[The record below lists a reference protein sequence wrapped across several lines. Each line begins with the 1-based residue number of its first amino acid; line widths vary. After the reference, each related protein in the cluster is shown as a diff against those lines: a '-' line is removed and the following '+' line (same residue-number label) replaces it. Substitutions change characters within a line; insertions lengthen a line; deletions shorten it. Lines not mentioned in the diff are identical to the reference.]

1 MSSRV
6 DRSQDLVCRTWV
18 GFRWGLLSGRP
29 KGPVS
34 TLRALPPVDHEA
46 EARLWNP
53 DFRLFFVART
63 TSLLGD
69 QMLPIAITAAL
80 VHTRH
85 GMSGVGYAL
94 AAHIA
99 PFAILLI
106 FGGVLSDRFG
116 ARRLM
121 IVSDA
126 ARLVFQAALALLL
139 MLGEPE
145 LWQMLVLLALL
156 GAGGATFQPGVASMI
171 PRLAKD
177 VQRANAVLRVAE
189 SSTIVIGP
197 SVAGLLLV
205 FLSPSAVMAVDAV
218 TYAVSGVCL
227 YLIRTNPVVPGVG
240 SSFRGDLV
248 TGWREFRSRTWL
260 WGVITV
266 FMLWQVSSAGPT
278 LTVAYSTIAL
288 RHGDAVLGLV
298 ISALGVG
305 NVLGGFVAIRF
316 RPRHPLRTGTFG
328 LAMFLLLP
336 FGTGLGVPAVV
347 LGLFCLVG
355 GAGMAFWGV
364 MFHTSVQTHV
374 PLEVLGRVHAF
385 DAAGSLV
392 MKPVGQAV
400 SGPVSLVI
408 GVAPVLF
415 IATGAGVVA
424 CALLLLV
431 PAIRNLE
438 GKNPRSGQQFETP
451 RATAREP

>member
-1 MSSRV
+1 M
-6 DRSQDLVCRTWV
+6 
-18 GFRWGLLSGRP
+18 GGRR
-29 KGPVS
+29 GSVS
-34 TLRALPPVDHEA
+34 TLHDLSPVDQGDET
-46 EARLWNP
+46 RLWNQ
-53 DFRLFFVART
+53 DFRRFFIART

-80 VHTRH
+80 VHTRY

-121 IVSDA
+121 IISDA
-126 ARLVFQAALALLL
+126 ARLVFQAALTLLL

-171 PRLAKD
+171 PRLARD

-189 SSTIVIGP
+189 SSTVVIGP

-205 FLSPSAVMAVDAV
+205 FLSPAAVMAVDAV

-227 YLIRTNPVVPGVG
+227 YLVRTNPVVRRDSG
-240 SSFRGDLV
+240 SSFRGDLI

-266 FMLWQVSSAGPT
+266 FMFWQVSSAGPT

-288 RHGDAVLGLV
+288 RHGDAVLGLI

-305 NVLGGFVAIRF
+305 NVLGGFIAIRF

-328 LAMFLLLP
+328 LAAFLLLP
-336 FGTGLGVPAVV
+336 LGTGLGVPAVL
-347 LGLFCLVG
+347 LGLCCLAA

-385 DAAGSLV
+385 DAAGSMV
-392 MKPVGQAV
+392 MKPVGQAA
-400 SGPVSLVI
+400 SGPISLMI
-408 GVAPVLF
+408 GAAPVLF

-424 CALLLLV
+424 CTLLLLV

-438 GKNPRSGQQFETP
+438 GKASRS
-451 RATAREP
+451 RAVSGTAPVRTRR

>member
-1 MSSRV
+1 MRE
-6 DRSQDLVCRTWV
+6 
-18 GFRWGLLSGRP
+18 
-29 KGPVS
+29 
-34 TLRALPPVDHEA
+34 LPPVCQGA

-53 DFRLFFVART
+53 DFRRFFIART

-69 QMLPIAITAAL
+69 QMLPIAITVAL
-80 VHTRH
+80 VNTRY

-106 FGGVLSDRFG
+106 FGGVLSDRLG

-121 IVSDA
+121 IISDA
-126 ARLVFQAALALLL
+126 ARLVVQTVLTLLL
-139 MLGEPE
+139 MLGEPQ

-189 SSTIVIGP
+189 STTVVIGP

-205 FLSPSAVMAVDAV
+205 FLSPAAVMAVDAA
-218 TYAVSGVCL
+218 TYAVSGACL
-227 YLIRTNPVVPGVG
+227 YLIRTNPVAVRGVS
-240 SSFRGDLV
+240 SSFRDDLV
-248 TGWREFRSRTWL
+248 TGWREFSSRTWL
-260 WGVITV
+260 WAVIVV
-266 FMLWQVSSAGPT
+266 FMFWQVSAAGPT

-288 RHGDAVLGLV
+288 RHGDAVFGLI
-298 ISALGVG
+298 ISAFGVG

-328 LAMFLLLP
+328 LAMFLFLP

-347 LGLFCLVG
+347 LALFCLVG

-374 PLEVLGRVHAF
+374 RLEVLGRVHAF
-385 DAAGSLV
+385 DAAGSMV

-400 SGPVSLVI
+400 SGPVSLVL
-408 GVAPVLF
+408 GVTPVLF
-415 IATGAGVVA
+415 VATGAGLVA

-438 GKNPRSGQQFETP
+438 SKISATGGEHQSELSSTRST
-451 RATAREP
+451 RS

>member
-1 MSSRV
+1 MRELPPGGQRV
-6 DRSQDLVCRTWV
+6 D
-18 GFRWGLLSGRP
+18 
-29 KGPVS
+29 
-34 TLRALPPVDHEA
+34 
-46 EARLWNP
+46 ARLWNP
-53 DFRLFFVART
+53 DFRRFFVART
-63 TSLLGD
+63 TSLFGD

-80 VHTRH
+80 VHTRY

-106 FGGVLSDRFG
+106 FGGVLSDRIG

-126 ARLVFQAALALLL
+126 ARLVFQAALTALLL
-139 MLGEPE
+139 FGEPR

-171 PRLAKD
+171 PRLATD

-189 SSTIVIGP
+189 SSTVVIGP

-205 FLSPSAVMAVDAV
+205 FLSPAAVMAVDAV
-218 TYAVSGVCL
+218 TYAISGVCL
-227 YLIRTNPVVPGVG
+227 YLIRTNPVPRRDVS

-260 WGVITV
+260 WGVIVV
-266 FMLWQVSSAGPT
+266 FMFWQVTASGPT
-278 LTVAYSTIAL
+278 LPVAYSTIAL
-288 RHGDAVLGLV
+288 RHGEAVFGLI
-298 ISALGVG
+298 ISAFGVG

-328 LAMFLLLP
+328 LALFLLLP
-336 FGTGLGVPAVV
+336 FGTGLGVPAAV
-347 LGLFCLVG
+347 LAVFCLAA

-400 SGPVSLVI
+400 SGPVSLVL
-408 GVAPVLF
+408 GAAPVLF
-415 IATGAGVVA
+415 VATGAGVVA
-424 CALLLLV
+424 CALLFLV

-438 GKNPRSGQQFETP
+438 GKVPASSGERPASHLLT
-451 RATAREP
+451 

>member
-1 MSSRV
+1 MKSVRG
-6 DRSQDLVCRTWV
+6 CP
-18 GFRWGLLSGRP
+18 GAGRP

-34 TLRALPPVDHEA
+34 ALRELPPVGHVVD
-46 EARLWNP
+46 ARLWTP
-53 DFRLFFVART
+53 DFRRFFIART

-69 QMLPIAITAAL
+69 QMLPIAITVAL
-80 VHTRH
+80 VNTQY

-99 PFAILLI
+99 PFAVLLI

-121 IVSDA
+121 IISDV
-126 ARLVFQAALALLL
+126 ARLAFQTVLAVLLL
-139 MLGEPE
+139 VGEPQ

-171 PRLAKD
+171 PRLARD

-189 SSTIVIGP
+189 STTVVIGP

-205 FLSPSAVMAVDAV
+205 FLSPAAIMAVDAV
-218 TYAVSGVCL
+218 TYAVSSVCL
-227 YLIRTNPVVPGVG
+227 YLIRTNPATPGRRRSG
-240 SSFRGDLV
+240 TSFCDDLV
-248 TGWREFRSRTWL
+248 TGWRAFRSRTWL
-260 WGVITV
+260 WAVIVV
-266 FMLWQVSSAGPT
+266 FMFWQVSAAGPT

-288 RHGDAVLGLV
+288 RHGDAVFGLI
-298 ISALGVG
+298 ISVFGVG
-305 NVLGGFVAIRF
+305 NVLGGFLAIRL
-316 RPRHPLRTGTFG
+316 RPRHPLRTGSFG

-336 FGTGLGVPAVV
+336 FGTGLGVPAAA
-347 LGLFCLVG
+347 LALFCLVG

-385 DAAGSLV
+385 DAAGSMV
-392 MKPVGQAV
+392 MKPVGQAL
-400 SGPVSLVI
+400 SGPVSLVL
-408 GVAPVLF
+408 GATPVLF
-415 IATGAGVVA
+415 IATGAGAVA

-438 GKNPRSGQQFETP
+438 SKTSTSSGEHRP
-451 RATAREP
+451 EPSTTNRL

>member
-1 MSSRV
+1 MV
-6 DRSQDLVCRTWV
+6 DT
-18 GFRWGLLSGRP
+18 
-29 KGPVS
+29 
-34 TLRALPPVDHEA
+34 
-46 EARLWNP
+46 RLWNP
-53 DFRLFFVART
+53 DFRRFFIART
-63 TSLLGD
+63 TSQLGD
-69 QMLPIAITAAL
+69 QMLPIAITVAL
-80 VHTRH
+80 VNTRY

-99 PFAILLI
+99 PFAVLLV

-121 IVSDA
+121 IISDV
-126 ARLVFQAALALLL
+126 ARLVFQSVLAVLL
-139 MLGEPE
+139 MVGEPR

-171 PRLAKD
+171 PRLATD

-189 SSTIVIGP
+189 STTVVIGP

-205 FLSPSAVMAVDAV
+205 FLSPAAIMAVDAV
-218 TYAVSGVCL
+218 TYAVSSVCL
-227 YLIRTNPVVPGVG
+227 YRIRTNPVVRRDSG

-260 WGVITV
+260 WAVIVV
-266 FMLWQVSSAGPT
+266 FMFWQVSAAGPT

-288 RHGDAVLGLV
+288 RHGDAVFGLI
-298 ISALGVG
+298 ISAFGVG

-316 RPRHPLRTGTFG
+316 RPRHPLRTGCFG
-328 LAMFLLLP
+328 LALFLLLP
-336 FGTGLGVPAVV
+336 FGTGLGVPAAA
-347 LGLFCLVG
+347 LALFCLVG

-374 PLEVLGRVHAF
+374 PLAVLGRVHAF
-385 DAAGSLV
+385 DAAGSMV

-400 SGPVSLVI
+400 SGPVSLVL
-408 GVAPVLF
+408 GVTPVLF

-424 CALLLLV
+424 CVLLLLV

-438 GKNPRSGQQFETP
+438 SCVSRRCSDCLAGAQEMGVQRERVGGGEVETRRGQ
-451 RATAREP
+451 

>member
-1 MSSRV
+1 MRE
-6 DRSQDLVCRTWV
+6 
-18 GFRWGLLSGRP
+18 LS
-29 KGPVS
+29 PV
-34 TLRALPPVDHEA
+34 
-46 EARLWNP
+46 EARLWNA
-53 DFRLFFVART
+53 DFRRFFVART

-94 AAHIA
+94 AAHMA
-99 PFAILLI
+99 PFAVLLV

-121 IVSDA
+121 IISDA
-126 ARLVFQAALALLL
+126 ARLVCQAALALLL
-139 MLGEPE
+139 ALGEPE
-145 LWQMLVLLALL
+145 LWQILVLLALL

-171 PRLAKD
+171 PRLSTD

-189 SSTIVIGP
+189 STTMVVGP

-205 FLSPSAVMAVDAV
+205 FLSPAAVMAVDAV
-218 TYAVSGVCL
+218 TYAVSGACL
-227 YLIRTNPVVPGVG
+227 YRIRTNPVAARRQ

-260 WGVITV
+260 WGVIVV
-266 FMLWQVSSAGPT
+266 FMFWQVTASGPT

-288 RHGDAVLGLV
+288 RHGDAALGLI
-298 ISALGVG
+298 ISAFGVG
-305 NVLGGFVAIRF
+305 NVLGGFLAIRF

-336 FGTGLGVPAVV
+336 FGTGLGAPAAV
-347 LGLFCLVG
+347 LGLFFLVG

-400 SGPVSLVI
+400 SGPVSLAI
-408 GVAPVLF
+408 GVTPVLF
-415 IATGAGVVA
+415 VATGMGVVA
-424 CALLLLV
+424 CTLLLLV

-438 GKNPRSGQQFETP
+438 GRAHAHRTP
-451 RATAREP
+451 DRPGISSDA

>member
-1 MSSRV
+1 
-6 DRSQDLVCRTWV
+6 
-18 GFRWGLLSGRP
+18 
-29 KGPVS
+29 
-34 TLRALPPVDHEA
+34 LRELPPVVD
-46 EARLWNP
+46 ARLWNP
-53 DFRLFFVART
+53 DFRRFFVART
-63 TSLLGD
+63 TSMLGD
-69 QMLPIAITAAL
+69 QMLPIAITVAL
-80 VHTRH
+80 VNTRY

-99 PFAILLI
+99 PFAVLLI
-106 FGGVLSDRFG
+106 FGGVLSDRLG

-121 IVSDA
+121 IISDV
-126 ARLVFQAALALLL
+126 ARLVFQTVLAVLLVV
-139 MLGEPE
+139 GEPP

-189 SSTIVIGP
+189 STTVVIGP

-205 FLSPSAVMAVDAV
+205 FLSPAAIMAVDAV
-218 TYAVSGVCL
+218 TYAVSSVCL
-227 YLIRTNPVVPGVG
+227 YRIRTTSPGGAG
-240 SSFRGDLV
+240 SSFRDDLV

-260 WGVITV
+260 WAVIVV
-266 FMLWQVSSAGPT
+266 FMFWQVSAAGPT

-288 RHGDAVLGLV
+288 RHGDAVFGLI
-298 ISALGVG
+298 ISAFGVG

-316 RPRHPLRTGTFG
+316 RPRHPLSTGGFG
-328 LAMFLLLP
+328 LALFLLLP
-336 FGTGLGVPAVV
+336 FGTGLGLPAAV
-347 LGLFCLVG
+347 LALFCLVG

-385 DAAGSLV
+385 DAAGSMV

-400 SGPVSLVI
+400 SGPVSLVL
-408 GVAPVLF
+408 GVTPVLF

-424 CALLLLV
+424 CVLLLLV

-438 GKNPRSGQQFETP
+438 SKTPMSSGEHRP
-451 RATAREP
+451 EPSTMNRV

>member
-1 MSSRV
+1 
-6 DRSQDLVCRTWV
+6 
-18 GFRWGLLSGRP
+18 
-29 KGPVS
+29 
-34 TLRALPPVDHEA
+34 LRELPPVGQVVD
-46 EARLWNP
+46 ARLWNP
-53 DFRLFFVART
+53 DFRRFFIART

-69 QMLPIAITAAL
+69 QMLPIAITVAL
-80 VHTRH
+80 VNTRY

-99 PFAILLI
+99 PFAVLLI

-121 IVSDA
+121 IISDV
-126 ARLVFQAALALLL
+126 ARLVFQAVLAVLLL
-139 MLGEPE
+139 VGEPQ

-171 PRLAKD
+171 PRLATD

-189 SSTIVIGP
+189 SMTVVIGP

-205 FLSPSAVMAVDAV
+205 FLSPAAIMAVDAV
-218 TYAVSGVCL
+218 TYAVSSVCL
-227 YLIRTNPVVPGVG
+227 YRIRTNPAVPGRRG
-240 SSFRGDLV
+240 ARSSFHDDLV

-260 WGVITV
+260 WAVIVV
-266 FMLWQVSSAGPT
+266 FMFWQVSAAGPT

-288 RHGDAVLGLV
+288 RHGDAVFGLI
-298 ISALGVG
+298 ISVFGVG

-316 RPRHPLRTGTFG
+316 RPRHPLRTGGFG

-336 FGTGLGVPAVV
+336 FGTGLGVPAAV
-347 LGLFCLVG
+347 LALFCLVG

-385 DAAGSLV
+385 DAAGSMV

-400 SGPVSLVI
+400 SGPVSLVL
-408 GVAPVLF
+408 GVTPVLF

-424 CALLLLV
+424 CVLLLLV

-438 GKNPRSGQQFETP
+438 SKASTSSGEHRP
-451 RATAREP
+451 EPSTTNRV